1 MKIVTAN
8 IPEPLASKL
17 DDVAALL
24 GQPRDWI
31 VNEALSDWIE
41 RENRRHELT
50 LEAMAD
56 VDAGRTLDHET
67 VKNWAKSLMTG
78 NPIQAKE

>member
-1 MKIVTAN
+1 MRIVTAN
-8 IPEPLASKL
+8 IPEPLANKL
-17 DDVAALL
+17 DAVAALL

-56 VDAGRTLDHET
+56 VDAGRTVDHET
-67 VKNWAKSLMTG
+67 VKKWAKSLMTG